1 MCYMLTSLVSL
12 QEGNIKKSEKS
23 VKTINI
29 EGEHLYI
36 FQMTWG
42 ISIKFSVKMW
52 LMIIMKV
59 TKNQICTLS
68 KKRIG
73 FWKNH
78 KGGGRRW
85 NCNFPCTPA
94 ILGLRVRNSRDHGRV
109 WTANLLCSY
118 LTHWIIRLMALWV
131 RYMHWSKKFLVQTLL
146 RSPDF
151 VLFDESWAQHQRKS
165 LNRIIKELDIVLS
178 NCVWSM

>member
-1 MCYMLTSLVSL
+1 MLTSLVSL
-12 QEGNIKKSEKS
+12 QEENIKRSEKS

-29 EGEHLYI
+29 EGEHLHI
-36 FQMTWG
+36 FRMTWG

-59 TKNQICTLS
+59 TKNQGCTLS
-68 KKRIG
+68 KKHIG

-78 KGGGRRW
+78 RGGGGAPVKWQLPLHPSYSR
-85 NCNFPCTPA
+85 
-94 ILGLRVRNSRDHGRV
+94 ILRVRNSRDHGRV
-109 WTANLLCSY
+109 WTSNLLCSY

-146 RSPDF
+146 RSLDF

>member
-1 MCYMLTSLVSL
+1 MLTSLVSL
-12 QEGNIKKSEKS
+12 QEENIKRSEKS

-29 EGEHLYI
+29 EGEHLHI
-36 FQMTWG
+36 FRMTWG

-59 TKNQICTLS
+59 TKNQGCTLS
-68 KKRIG
+68 KKHIG

-78 KGGGRRW
+78 KGEGGGRW
-85 NCNFPCTPA
+85 NCNSPCTPA

-109 WTANLLCSY
+109 WTSNLLCSY

-131 RYMHWSKKFLVQTLL
+131 RYMHWSKKFVVL
-146 RSPDF
+146 RSLDF

>member
-1 MCYMLTSLVSL
+1 MLTSLVSL
-12 QEGNIKKSEKS
+12 QEENIKRSEKS

-29 EGEHLYI
+29 KGEHLHI
-36 FQMTWG
+36 FRMTWG

-59 TKNQICTLS
+59 TKNQGCTLS
-68 KKRIG
+68 KKHIG

-78 KGGGRRW
+78 KGGGGGGRS
-85 NCNFPCTPA
+85 NCNLPCTPA
-94 ILGLRVRNSRDHGRV
+94 ILGLRVRNSWDHGRV
-109 WTANLLCSY
+109 WTANLVCSY
-118 LTHWIIRLMALWV
+118 VTHWIIRLMALCV
-131 RYMHWSKKFLVQTLL
+131 RYMHWSKKFLVQTTLL
-146 RSPDF
+146 RSLDF
-151 VLFDESWAQHQRKS
+151 VLFDESWAQHQTKL